1 MNSPV
6 LCLTRPALVLGL
18 LLTAS
23 PAAVAQLVAYDPFA
37 QQLGQ
42 LNGFAS
48 SGSGAVWPNSPQTWG
63 PAFGN
68 GGVVVS
74 GSLAYGPLATAGNLV
89 QMNGF
94 NSSANGSFRSL
105 GSNRGGAGNDVWLSF
120 LVRSDAAGGQV
131 LGLYNSGTPV
141 AVFGTPTAGSAA
153 YGMSLLTPATSAG
166 TQTLTVAPG
175 VAADGATTHLVAVHL
190 QLGTVGALVNVVT
203 MYLDP
208 DVSSLGTGAA
218 PTGGSTATFSAA
230 TDFGFNQIVLGN
242 FAGTSSVAQFDEIRL
257 GPTWADVSPVPE
269 PAGLLLVGA
278 AVAVA
283 AGRRRRRSAQGVS
296 AKRLPAGHP

>member
-6 LCLTRPALVLGL
+6 LPLTRPALALGL
-18 LLTAS
+18 LLTAT

-37 QQLGQ
+37 QPLGQ

-74 GSLAYGPLATAGNLV
+74 GSLAYGPLSTAGNRV

-94 NSSANGSFRSL
+94 NSSANGSVRSL
-105 GSNRGGAGNDVWLSF
+105 GSSRGGAGNDVWLSF
-120 LVRSDAAGGQV
+120 LMRPDTAGAEV
-131 LGLYNSGTPV
+131 LVLYNGPTAV
-141 AVFGTPTAGSAA
+141 AQFGTPTAGSAA
-153 YGMSLLTPATSAG
+153 FGMSLFAQATGAG

-175 VAADGATTHLVAVHL
+175 VAADGVTTHFLAAHL
-190 QLGTVGALVNVVT
+190 QLGAAGATNTVTL
-203 MYLDP
+203 YLDP

-230 TDFGFNQIVLGN
+230 TNFDFNQIVLGN
-242 FAGTSSVAQFDEIRL
+242 FSGTSSAAQFDEIRI
-257 GPTWADVSPVPE
+257 GGSWADVSPVPE
-269 PAGLLLVGA
+269 PTGLLAVGA
-278 AVAVA
+278 AVAAV
-283 AGRRRRRSAQGVS
+283 AGRRRRRRSDQPGGAVS
-296 AKRLPAGHP
+296 R